1 MNSEEFEIP
10 EETKETP
17 NANLR
22 EELLSL
28 SEKGEIKQT
37 EKYIRKASQDTLVKI
52 KKGYERKQ
60 LDAANEFISE
70 NLISKF
76 SDLKKNLE
84 LVDDS
89 EEMEKELA
97 DNQMLKKDIKN
108 LVGYMTPFLPY
119 IGLFC
124 GGVVIAK
131 HVINKK
137 YNVRQEDHL
146 RFIKYMGCKPS
157 RLQVQPNGDLFN
169 EDTDIKRIFL
179 TGIHISKGAEG
190 IEGNIQIAL
199 GTTRKKKYE
208 RVADNQQQA
217 LSPSSNEGTT

>member
-1 MNSEEFEIP
+1 MNSEEFVIP
-10 EETKETP
+10 EETEETP

-28 SEKGEIKQT
+28 SEKGEITQT
-37 EKYIRKASQDTLVKI
+37 ERYIRKASQETLTKI
-52 KKGYERKQ
+52 KKDYQRKQ

-76 SDLKKNLE
+76 SDLMKNLE

-108 LVGYMTPFLPY
+108 LIGYMTPFLPY

-124 GGVVIAK
+124 GGVYIAK
-131 HVINKK
+131 HVIKK
-137 YNVRQEDHL
+137 GYEQQEDH
-146 RFIKYMGCKPS
+146 
-157 RLQVQPNGDLFN
+157 
-169 EDTDIKRIFL
+169 
-179 TGIHISKGAEG
+179 
-190 IEGNIQIAL
+190 
-199 GTTRKKKYE
+199 
-208 RVADNQQQA
+208 
-217 LSPSSNEGTT
+217 

>member
-1 MNSEEFEIP
+1 MNSEEFKIP
-10 EETKETP
+10 EETEETP

-37 EKYIRKASQDTLVKI
+37 EKYIRKASQDTLIKI
-52 KKGYERKQ
+52 KKDYERKQ

-76 SDLKKNLE
+76 SDLMKNLE

-89 EEMEKELA
+89 EETEKELA

-108 LVGYMTPFLPY
+108 LIGYMTPFLPN

-131 HVINKK
+131 HVIKK
-137 YNVRQEDHL
+137 RYEQQEDH
-146 RFIKYMGCKPS
+146 
-157 RLQVQPNGDLFN
+157 
-169 EDTDIKRIFL
+169 
-179 TGIHISKGAEG
+179 
-190 IEGNIQIAL
+190 
-199 GTTRKKKYE
+199 
-208 RVADNQQQA
+208 
-217 LSPSSNEGTT
+217 